1 MSKRKKPLRFCT
13 HLLKDAWKMKN
24 NIACRIYAEQI
35 KLLLSLPDKD
45 EAKNV
50 LFQALVNSYNQFEFQ
65 NENQNENQFEYVYDS
80 VSVYD
85 SLSPLSI
92 SILELLSKN
101 IIWREFSNN
110 YGGRRERAGRKKTK
124 QTKTP
129 PIAEKKKLTRNDV
142 VDWETLFKYWE
153 QNKGGKK
160 YANDESRADML
171 NRLRKLTKDNFEYAK
186 VAIYEAINHGW
197 QGFCGVDGL
206 YYKGAIPSAKPKR
219 PVDVD
224 EHRQL
229 DGTVVWYDFR
239 ENKVLDIP
247 FVANEEPDW
256 SRWDE
261 TKRAMR

>member
-1 MSKRKKPLRFCT
+1 MS
-13 HLLKDAWKMKN
+13 

-35 KLLLSLPDKD
+35 KLLLSLPNRE
-45 EAKNV
+45 EAKDV
-50 LFQALVNSYNQFEFQ
+50 LFQALINSYNQFEFQ
-65 NENQNENQFEYVYDS
+65 IENQNENQFECAYNS

-101 IIWREFSNN
+101 IVWKEFSNN
-110 YGGRRERAGRKKTK
+110 YGGRREKAGRKKSKHTQK
-124 QTKTP
+124 P
-129 PIAEKKKLTRNDV
+129 SSAENKKLTRNDV
-142 VDWETLFKYWE
+142 VDWNTLFKYWE

-160 YANDESRADML
+160 YANDDSRADML
-171 NRLRKLTKDNFEYAK
+171 NRLRKLTNDNFEYAK

-197 QGFCGVDGL
+197 QGFCGADGL
-206 YYKGAIPSAKPKR
+206 YYKGEIPSARINR
-219 PVDVD
+219 PQDVD

-247 FVANEEPDW
+247 FIANQEPDW
-256 SRWDE
+256 SKWDDK
-261 TKRAMR
+261 KRAMR